1 MCGFFF
7 YIQKKNINSSLIKK
21 LKKTT
26 DLIKHRG
33 PDSKQYFIKNN
44 IFAGFYRLSVQD
56 LNIRSNQP
64 FFSPDK
70 RYMLLFNG
78 MIYNF
83 KEIKLR
89 IKNKFKFQTSS
100 DTEVLLALYI
110 LFGKKIFDDLKGM
123 YSFLIY
129 DFLKDKIIFSR
140 DPYGQKPLYYFQG
153 MNQLIVSSEIKPI
166 QKLLNLSINNHQLKE
181 YFLTNNYGDKNDTLF
196 KGIKIIRGG
205 EYALFKKFNTQSNNH
220 ILIKKFFSKKNLMYK
235 KFPGSISE
243 LNKIIPN
250 IITNHVT
257 SDADVG
263 VALSSGIDSRS
274 ICAIL
279 KKLNNL
285 NKIKKAY
292 FIDFKNF
299 HLEKKDVI
307 EFCNKLNIELKIIN
321 INPRDIKLMFE
332 KSLLSNELPLLGIM
346 HIALFKMFKQ
356 VKKDGLKVML
366 GGYGLDEALGG
377 YDSLNPKLFL
387 KNLIKNKNTLID
399 GTLLNNDMLIK
410 DSGKKKSLQIS
421 HLKVTDAAIHKKQLK
436 LIFNNKLPRTFHMI
450 DRASMSS
457 SIEFRSPYMYPD
469 FIKTSLSLN
478 KKDYFEGT
486 LGKMPIRNYL
496 KSKYPHENWW
506 FQIKKSVQTPQS
518 KWLLTEELKP
528 WINRI
533 IYSESL
539 YNKNNYLHKKKIQ
552 MYWSDFKSGK
562 IKLGLPIWQLINI
575 YYLTKNFK

>member
-1 MCGFFF
+1 
-7 YIQKKNINSSLIKK
+7 
-21 LKKTT
+21 
-26 DLIKHRG
+26 
-33 PDSKQYFIKNN
+33 
-44 IFAGFYRLSVQD
+44 
-56 LNIRSNQP
+56 
-64 FFSPDK
+64 
-70 RYMLLFNG
+70 
-78 MIYNF
+78 
-83 KEIKLR
+83 
-89 IKNKFKFQTSS
+89 
-100 DTEVLLALYI
+100 
-110 LFGKKIFDDLKGM
+110 
-123 YSFLIY
+123 
-129 DFLKDKIIFSR
+129 
-140 DPYGQKPLYYFQG
+140 
-153 MNQLIVSSEIKPI
+153 
-166 QKLLNLSINNHQLKE
+166 
-181 YFLTNNYGDKNDTLF
+181 
-196 KGIKIIRGG
+196 
-205 EYALFKKFNTQSNNH
+205 
-220 ILIKKFFSKKNLMYK
+220 MYK

-307 EFCNKLNIELKIIN
+307 EFYNKLNIELKIIN

-410 DSGKKKSLQIS
+410 DSGKKK
-421 HLKVTDAAIHKKQLK
+421 
-436 LIFNNKLPRTFHMI
+436 
-450 DRASMSS
+450 
-457 SIEFRSPYMYPD
+457 
-469 FIKTSLSLN
+469 LN
-478 KKDYFEGT
+478 
-486 LGKMPIRNYL
+486 
-496 KSKYPHENWW
+496 
-506 FQIKKSVQTPQS
+506 
-518 KWLLTEELKP
+518 
-528 WINRI
+528 
-533 IYSESL
+533 
-539 YNKNNYLHKKKIQ
+539 
-552 MYWSDFKSGK
+552 
-562 IKLGLPIWQLINI
+562 
-575 YYLTKNFK
+575 